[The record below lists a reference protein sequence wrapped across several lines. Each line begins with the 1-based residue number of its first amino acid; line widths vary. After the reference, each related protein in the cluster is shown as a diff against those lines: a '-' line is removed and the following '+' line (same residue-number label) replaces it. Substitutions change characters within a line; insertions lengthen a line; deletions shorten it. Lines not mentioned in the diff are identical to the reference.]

1 LAVPFLAKE
10 HQVRREIRSRK
21 IEQECYGYYAAIDKL
36 RPILENIHLLPPGAK
51 LPDLPEK
58 PSSLEQWERVERW
71 GFPNPGT
78 WLDQPA
84 EYMEDVEA
92 ARRGK
97 ERYVSELEA
106 RKQAQQDLSRS
117 SQFPPALPIN
127 LAG

>member
-1 LAVPFLAKE
+1 
-10 HQVRREIRSRK
+10 
-21 IEQECYGYYAAIDKL
+21 
-36 RPILENIHLLPPGAK
+36 
-51 LPDLPEK
+51 
-58 PSSLEQWERVERW
+58 
-71 GFPNPGT
+71 
-78 WLDQPA
+78 
-84 EYMEDVEA
+84 MEDVEA